1 MIFRSVR
8 RFTGDDTPNYAPCA
22 PRNHHVASG
31 SNLNSRTEA
40 SFISQMVVANEAAL
54 ELYLRHAPFDIL
66 LFSLKD
72 NLSFRTV
79 PLTSVMNSRRLIATP
94 RLKIRDRSNP
104 LCIEFRKH

>member
-1 MIFRSVR
+1 MHSGLLRSR
-8 RFTGDDTPNYAPCA
+8 DELAPSHCHPKAEDT
-22 PRNHHVASG
+22 
-31 SNLNSRTEA
+31 

-79 PLTSVMNSRRLIATP
+79 PLTSASVREFKFDPEATW
-94 RLKIRDRSNP
+94 
-104 LCIEFRKH
+104 